1 MRIYYDYARKLN
13 IGYTST
19 PHGVIDI
26 NNVSDFNSGT
36 KFPKNFEITNR
47 TFGKGYPP
55 QEHPA
60 PCIDI
65 TNPNKTL
72 SHLDTNKPFAK

>member
-1 MRIYYDYARKLN
+1 MRIYYGYARKLN

-47 TFGKGYPP
+47 TLG
-55 QEHPA
+55 
-60 PCIDI
+60 I
-65 TNPNKTL
+65 NL
-72 SHLDTNKPFAK
+72 